1 MKRRANKPNKS
12 FKNTILCFCEGET
25 EKEYLTCLKK
35 DRYAN
40 LHIELKPLI
49 TKTGFNNIFNKIEQ
63 QLAEPSDTNYKYI
76 FYVLDLDA
84 VFKDHKENEYNVR
97 KKKVE
102 SLKQAK
108 GKLAIIESRPCIEFW
123 FLLHCA
129 PNKIDRLYTCC
140 YDVVVELCNTY
151 PDYCKKQKYIANLYK
166 KLKGNLEIAMERS
179 KAICEKDRIENQDY
193 SYTQMHQLI
202 QIWDE
207 LH

>member
-1 MKRRANKPNKS
+1 M
-12 FKNTILCFCEGET
+12 
-25 EKEYLTCLKK
+25 KK

-151 PDYCKKQKYIANLYK
+151 LTTVKTKIYCEPI
-166 KLKGNLEIAMERS
+166 
-179 KAICEKDRIENQDY
+179 
-193 SYTQMHQLI
+193 
-202 QIWDE
+202 
-207 LH
+207 